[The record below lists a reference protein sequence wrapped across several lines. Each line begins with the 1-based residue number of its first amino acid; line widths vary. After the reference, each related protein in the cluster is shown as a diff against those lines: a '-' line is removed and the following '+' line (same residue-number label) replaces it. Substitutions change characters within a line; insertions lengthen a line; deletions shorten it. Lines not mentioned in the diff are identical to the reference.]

1 MCARW
6 VFICLIAFGLSILS
20 RADEEPELEISAL
33 SPDGLV
39 EYDEKTGVISDPAG
53 VVARYGDVELIANRL
68 RFDRE
73 ALSVEAEGNVR
84 LQRGKEIWTGNYLR
98 YSFPTRQ
105 MNAAVF
111 RTGIAPFYAA
121 GEGLQASV
129 TNQTHSATNAFITT
143 DDLDVPGYKVR
154 AKSIVFVPG
163 KYIEARRAVLYMGKV
178 PVFYMPWYRR
188 HLDRHPNN
196 FVFVPGY
203 RSTYGP
209 YLLGTYNWSI
219 ATNASAAFH
228 FDYRVKRGVAGGPD
242 LKYDLGPWGEGQLQT
257 YFLHDEDPG
266 TDPVTLRQIDPD
278 RHRIAFAHSAFV
290 RTNLT
295 IKAVFN
301 HQSDALVAHD
311 FFETEYRKNVQ
322 PNSFVEVQQLW
333 PNFSLNVLAQPR
345 VNDFF
350 QSIERLPDVKLT
362 AFRQQLGI
370 SPFYYE
376 SESSGAFLRFCEGD
390 YFAATN
396 HSAFRGDSF
405 QQLLLPETLFGWLN
419 VTPRAS
425 GRFTYYGA
433 EEETGFVSDEHRR
446 WVFNTGIEGS
456 FKASRVWRDARSP
469 LLDVTELRHI
479 IEPSINYSYTPAP
492 SARPPE
498 LPQFD
503 YEWYSYEMRPIDFP
517 DYNSIDGIDS
527 QNVIRFGLH
536 NKLQTKRRGNVDDLV
551 NWAAFVDW
559 RLRPERDQSTFADFF
574 SDLDFKPRS
583 WITLNSET
591 RYDINENLIRVANHT
606 VTLEPNDIWSWKI
619 GHRYV
624 REIEELGPGSGH
636 SLIMSSIYLRLSQN
650 YGFRFRHHFDIKHHV
665 MQEQYYT
672 LYRDFRSW
680 TGALTFRLRDDGEGT
695 TDFAVA
701 VQLSLKAFPRFGLGQ
716 DSDEP
721 DRLLGW

>member
-1 MCARW
+1 
-6 VFICLIAFGLSILS
+6 
-20 RADEEPELEISAL
+20 
-33 SPDGLV
+33 
-39 EYDEKTGVISDPAG
+39 
-53 VVARYGDVELIANRL
+53 
-68 RFDRE
+68 
-73 ALSVEAEGNVR
+73 
-84 LQRGKEIWTGNYLR
+84 
-98 YSFPTRQ
+98 
-105 MNAAVF
+105 
-111 RTGIAPFYAA
+111 
-121 GEGLQASV
+121 
-129 TNQTHSATNAFITT
+129 
-143 DDLDVPGYKVR
+143 
-154 AKSIVFVPG
+154 
-163 KYIEARRAVLYMGKV
+163 
-178 PVFYMPWYRR
+178 
-188 HLDRHPNN
+188 
-196 FVFVPGY
+196 
-203 RSTYGP
+203 
-209 YLLGTYNWSI
+209 
-219 ATNASAAFH
+219 
-228 FDYRVKRGVAGGPD
+228 
-242 LKYDLGPWGEGQLQT
+242 
-257 YFLHDEDPG
+257 
-266 TDPVTLRQIDPD
+266 
-278 RHRIAFAHSAFV
+278 
-290 RTNLT
+290 
-295 IKAVFN
+295 
-301 HQSDALVAHD
+301 
-311 FFETEYRKNVQ
+311 
-322 PNSFVEVQQLW
+322 
-333 PNFSLNVLAQPR
+333 
-345 VNDFF
+345 
-350 QSIERLPDVKLT
+350 
-362 AFRQQLGI
+362 LGI

-396 HSAFRGDSF
+396 HSAFRADSF
-405 QQLLLPETLFGWLN
+405 QQLLLPQTLFGWLN
-419 VTPRAS
+419 LTPRAS

-433 EEETGFVSDEHRR
+433 EEDTGFVSDEHRR

-456 FKASRVWRDARSP
+456 FKASRVWRDARNP

-559 RLRPERDQSTFADFF
+559 RLRPQKDQSTFADIF

-583 WITLNSET
+583 WITLNSEM
-591 RYDINENLIRVANHT
+591 RYDVNENLIRVANHT
-606 VTLEPNDIWSWKI
+606 ATIEPNDVWSWKI

-680 TGALTFRLRDDGEGT
+680 TGALTFRLRDNGEGN